1 MNLYKQ
7 LSMLSHDNI
16 KDKELELSHDY
27 KKETVDIMEEA
38 VYLNNKDSFYCLKDD
53 KERALAFLVLLD
65 KTDTINLAS
74 FYVRVATD
82 EKTDYALMSLINIAQ
97 RSNDLNEII
106 FFIERYYRIAFPKVY
121 DRFNDLLP
129 YMSIVSTDVEWMY
142 KIHKMIF
149 YRKSDPSVYCR
160 KVKIRDRAS
169 EILANKYITS
179 NQVDIITSYAELDH
193 AENGKSYAITNGCN
207 TREIFMTEFKKE
219 FLKKEEV
226 FSQNRQDFLNIVNTA
241 SVLSN
246 KSIHYLIN
254 HPDVSD
260 IIINKEA
267 CRNKIILHNSNVEGV
282 STQRQYRAKIL
293 LYGFHIPKDL
303 LSSIS
308 IDSLDILYDIAT
320 TYPDHLDRILMLNG
334 KILNP
339 TFFRIYINLIK
350 KNEELLNEF
359 VEYVDSHKPTPT
371 EMKRWLLIATAL
383 VDVDNRPD
391 IKSIKDL
398 KEKKIKAFHKA
409 LSNNYGIWISR
420 LYLHYSDKKEFY
432 KIINDM
438 ILEIPNFHNKLGTE
452 IAFVMNSFDFS
463 LDYMDIEKCTK
474 IQNEAEDFFVD
485 VYRSKDLEWI
495 KKYKCDWMID
505 ISKKRIDVCKEKHN
519 TGNKFYCKEFG
530 FKQKIA
536 PFVSQLDSRIAKV
549 YFKDIKIVVPA
560 EGAYSEASV
569 IKMYHNLA
577 QKIKSMPPEEKITVL
592 ELFQI
597 CPVYDPVMCYKYIDK
612 TSRSDSFYLQKVQ
625 HRFEGKLFK
634 SKDEDLLKSVIGI
647 GGKMSNPDI
656 NQKAIDY
663 MDRHGYKHM
672 QLLFR
677 DIVKGYLKGELS
689 LDD

>member
-1 MNLYKQ
+1 
-7 LSMLSHDNI
+7 
-16 KDKELELSHDY
+16 
-27 KKETVDIMEEA
+27 
-38 VYLNNKDSFYCLKDD
+38 
-53 KERALAFLVLLD
+53 
-65 KTDTINLAS
+65 
-74 FYVRVATD
+74 
-82 EKTDYALMSLINIAQ
+82 
-97 RSNDLNEII
+97 
-106 FFIERYYRIAFPKVY
+106 
-121 DRFNDLLP
+121 
-129 YMSIVSTDVEWMY
+129 
-142 KIHKMIF
+142 
-149 YRKSDPSVYCR
+149 
-160 KVKIRDRAS
+160 
-169 EILANKYITS
+169 
-179 NQVDIITSYAELDH
+179 
-193 AENGKSYAITNGCN
+193 
-207 TREIFMTEFKKE
+207 
-219 FLKKEEV
+219 
-226 FSQNRQDFLNIVNTA
+226 
-241 SVLSN
+241 
-246 KSIHYLIN
+246 
-254 HPDVSD
+254 
-260 IIINKEA
+260 
-267 CRNKIILHNSNVEGV
+267 
-282 STQRQYRAKIL
+282 
-293 LYGFHIPKDL
+293 
-303 LSSIS
+303 
-308 IDSLDILYDIAT
+308 
-320 TYPDHLDRILMLNG
+320 
-334 KILNP
+334 
-339 TFFRIYINLIK
+339 
-350 KNEELLNEF
+350 
-359 VEYVDSHKPTPT
+359 
-371 EMKRWLLIATAL
+371 
-383 VDVDNRPD
+383 
-391 IKSIKDL
+391 
-398 KEKKIKAFHKA
+398 
-409 LSNNYGIWISR
+409 
-420 LYLHYSDKKEFY
+420 
-432 KIINDM
+432 
-438 ILEIPNFHNKLGTE
+438 
-452 IAFVMNSFDFS
+452 
-463 LDYMDIEKCTK
+463 MDIEKCTK
-474 IQNEAEDFFVD
+474 IQNEAEDFFID